1 MDNNSNDTLFGF
13 TAITDMFTEQT
24 GNTISNTDDDID
36 DEELE
41 RLKQESAKARPKSP
55 ASKFK
60 ETEESEDDDVE
71 EDVDET
77 EDKDDDKDTV
87 TKSIKKSK
95 KNSKKESD
103 SKEDN
108 EEDVEDT
115 KEESESNIED
125 EIDEVESKQVSAF
138 FDAIAEELEW
148 EFDDDEEDTKPKT
161 VEDLVKYFKDVI
173 EEQSTPEYASDDVA
187 KLDEFVRNGGKL
199 EDYFS
204 ITPDIDF
211 DNIDIEN
218 ENNQKLVLKELLAR
232 KGYSDKQ
239 INKKIERFEDA
250 GVLEDEAK
258 DAIEELQEID
268 AKEKEQLLEEQKIK
282 KQEQV
287 QRQQKFF
294 DDVVGEIKSLDN
306 IRGIQI
312 PAKDKKELLSYIFK
326 ADADG
331 RTQYQKD
338 YSKSVKNLIES
349 AYFTMRGDTLL
360 DAAKK
365 QGKSSAIKN
374 LKDSLR
380 STGVSKGT
388 KRVNTN
394 PSNSIFSR
402 AVQLL

>member
-1 MDNNSNDTLFGF
+1 MDNNSKDTLFGF
-13 TAITDMFTEQT
+13 TAITDIFTEQ
-24 GNTISNTDDDID
+24 GQEYIPQNDDID

-41 RLKQESAKARPKSP
+41 RLKQESAKARPQTP
-55 ASKFK
+55 ASKNK
-60 ETEESEDDDVE
+60 KTEEVE
-71 EDVDET
+71 EEEDIEEDEV
-77 EDKDDDKDTV
+77 EEEEQEEEKPA
-87 TKSIKKSK
+87 KKSK
-95 KNSKKESD
+95 KVSKKEI
-103 SKEDN
+103 
-108 EEDVEDT
+108 
-115 KEESESNIED
+115 KEESEEEEEEVEESEEELDEED
-125 EIDEVESKQVSAF
+125 ELETKQVTAL

-148 EFDDDEEDTKPKT
+148 DFDDDEKEEKPKT
-161 VEDLVKYFKDVI
+161 VEELVKYFKEVI
-173 EEQSTPEYASDDVA
+173 EEQSVPEYANEDVA
-187 KLDEFVRNGGKL
+187 KLDEFVRNGGRL

-211 DNIDIEN
+211 EN
-218 ENNQKLVLKELLAR
+218 VDMEDENNQKLVLKELLAR

-239 INKKIERFEDA
+239 IAKKIERFEDA

-268 AKEKEQLLEEQKIK
+268 AKEKEELLEQQRIK

-287 QRQQKFF
+287 ERQQKFF

-306 IRGIQI
+306 IRGIKI

-326 ADADG
+326 TDASG
-331 RTQYQKD
+331 KTQYQKD

-365 QGKSSAIKN
+365 QGTSSAIKN
-374 LKDSLR
+374 LKNSLR

>member
-1 MDNNSNDTLFGF
+1 MDNNSKDTLFGF
-13 TAITDMFTEQT
+13 TAITDIFTEQ
-24 GNTISNTDDDID
+24 GQEYIPQNDDID

-41 RLKQESAKARPKSP
+41 RLKQESAKARPQTP
-55 ASKFK
+55 ASKNK
-60 ETEESEDDDVE
+60 KTEEVE
-71 EDVDET
+71 EE
-77 EDKDDDKDTV
+77 EDIEENEVEEEEQEEEKPA
-87 TKSIKKSK
+87 KKSK
-95 KNSKKESD
+95 KVSKKEI
-103 SKEDN
+103 KEESEEE
-108 EEDVEDT
+108 EEDVE
-115 KEESESNIED
+115 ESEEELDEED
-125 EIDEVESKQVSAF
+125 ELETKQVTAL

-148 EFDDDEEDTKPKT
+148 DFDDDEKEEKPKT
-161 VEDLVKYFKDVI
+161 VEELVKYFKEVI
-173 EEQSTPEYASDDVA
+173 EEQSVPEYANEDVA
-187 KLDEFVRNGGKL
+187 KLDEFVRNGGRL

-211 DNIDIEN
+211 EN
-218 ENNQKLVLKELLAR
+218 VDMEDENNQKLVLKELLAR

-239 INKKIERFEDA
+239 IAKKIERFEDA

-268 AKEKEQLLEEQKIK
+268 AKEKEELLEQQRIK

-287 QRQQKFF
+287 ERQQKFF

-306 IRGIQI
+306 IRGIKI

-326 ADADG
+326 ADASG
-331 RTQYQKD
+331 KTQYQKD

-365 QGKSSAIKN
+365 QGTSSAIKN
-374 LKDSLR
+374 LKNSLR

>member
-1 MDNNSNDTLFGF
+1 MDNNSKDTLFGF
-13 TAITDMFTEQT
+13 TAITDIFTEQ
-24 GNTISNTDDDID
+24 GQEYIPQNDDID

-41 RLKQESAKARPKSP
+41 EEEQEEEKP
-55 ASKFK
+55 A
-60 ETEESEDDDVE
+60 
-71 EDVDET
+71 
-77 EDKDDDKDTV
+77 
-87 TKSIKKSK
+87 KKSK
-95 KNSKKESD
+95 KVSKKEI
-103 SKEDN
+103 KEESEEE
-108 EEDVEDT
+108 EEDVE
-115 KEESESNIED
+115 ESEEELDEED
-125 EIDEVESKQVSAF
+125 ELETKQVTAL

-148 EFDDDEEDTKPKT
+148 DFDDDEKEEKPKT
-161 VEDLVKYFKDVI
+161 VEELVKYFKEVI
-173 EEQSTPEYASDDVA
+173 EEQSVPEYANEDVA
-187 KLDEFVRNGGKL
+187 KLDEFVRNGGRL

-211 DNIDIEN
+211 EN
-218 ENNQKLVLKELLAR
+218 VDMEDENNQKLVLKELL
-232 KGYSDKQ
+232 GYSDKQ
-239 INKKIERFEDA
+239 IAKKIERFEDA

-268 AKEKEQLLEEQKIK
+268 AKEKEELLEQQRIK

-287 QRQQKFF
+287 ERQQKFF
-294 DDVVGEIKSLDN
+294 DDVVGEINN
-306 IRGIQI
+306 IRGIKI

-326 ADADG
+326 ADASG
-331 RTQYQKD
+331 KTQYQKD

-365 QGKSSAIKN
+365 QGTSSAIKN
-374 LKDSLR
+374 LKNSLR

>member
-1 MDNNSNDTLFGF
+1 MDNNSKDTLFGF
-13 TAITDMFTEQT
+13 TAITDMFTEQ
-24 GNTISNTDDDID
+24 GQEYIPDNEEID

-41 RLKQESAKARPKSP
+41 RLKQESAKARPKTP
-55 ASKFK
+55 GAKK
-60 ETEESEDDDVE
+60 KEEEEQEIEEEEKEEEEVEEKTTKKKKDIETESEEEEVE
-71 EDVDET
+71 IEE
-77 EDKDDDKDTV
+77 
-87 TKSIKKSK
+87 IKEEEK
-95 KNSKKESD
+95 
-103 SKEDN
+103 N
-108 EEDVEDT
+108 EEDEL
-115 KEESESNIED
+115 
-125 EIDEVESKQVSAF
+125 ESKQVTAL
-138 FDAIAEELEW
+138 FDAIAEELDW
-148 EFDDDEEDTKPKT
+148 EFDDDEKEEKPKT
-161 VEDLVKYFKDVI
+161 VEDLVKYFKEVI
-173 EEQSTPEYASDDVA
+173 EEQSVPEFASEEVA

-211 DNIDIEN
+211 DNIDMED

-268 AKEKEQLLEEQKIK
+268 SKEKEQLLEQQRIK
-282 KQEQV
+282 KQELV
-287 QRQQKFF
+287 ERQQKFF

-306 IRGIQI
+306 IRGIKI
-312 PAKDKKELLSYIFK
+312 PAKDKKELLTYIFK
-326 ADADG
+326 VDANG
-331 RTQYQKD
+331 KTQYQKD

-365 QGKSSAIKN
+365 QGTSSAIKN
-374 LKDSLR
+374 LKNSLR
-380 STGVSKGT
+380 STSVSKGT
-388 KRVNTN
+388 KRINTSS
-394 PSNSIFSR
+394 SNSIFSR